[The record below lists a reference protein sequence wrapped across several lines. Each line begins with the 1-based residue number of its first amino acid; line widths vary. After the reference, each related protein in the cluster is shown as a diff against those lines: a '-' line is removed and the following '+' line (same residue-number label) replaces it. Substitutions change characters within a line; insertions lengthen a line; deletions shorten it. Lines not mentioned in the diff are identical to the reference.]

1 MPRMNADIDRIN
13 EMTEKII
20 GCAYTVWNTLG
31 YGFLEKVYENAMR
44 IELTDRGLSVFQQHP
59 AAVFY
64 RGQNVGEYFS
74 DLLVEDKVVVELKS
88 AKALDEAHVT
98 QCLNYLKATGL
109 KICLLLNFGS
119 SKVEIKRIVLGL

>member
-44 IELTDRGLSVFQQHP
+44 IELTDRGLSVFQQRP
-59 AAVFY
+59 TVVFY